1 MIDEIQLKAVA
12 SKSSIFEHL
21 ERYSEIQVLAT
32 EEVSNQ
38 PLSIE
43 SSGFSNTEITD
54 DVKQVFT
61 ELDHDTLT
69 EEILEG
75 AGASLLVTG
84 AVAAVQ
90 VLRSGKFSHEQFK
103 SAIKDVSV
111 GGVTATALDVFLGR

>member
-1 MIDEIQLKAVA
+1 MVNGDLIDEIQLKAVA

-38 PLSIE
+38 PPSVE
-43 SSGFSNTEITD
+43 SSAFSNTEITN

-69 EEILEG
+69 EEILKG
-75 AGASLLVTG
+75 AGAS
-84 AVAAVQ
+84 
-90 VLRSGKFSHEQFK
+90 
-103 SAIKDVSV
+103 
-111 GGVTATALDVFLGR
+111 